1 MVIKLLLLVS
11 LVLIHTVTIV
21 QAAEDT
27 TTPITLS
34 APDDIKELLTQ
45 HFELP
50 QEPLVNSTARSFFMR
65 RANQEIAELLAT
77 EGYFNPTVKLQPL
90 SQKEKKFVLEIE
102 PGIQTTVGSVSIEFQ
117 GKITMGTPQ
126 NNYRISQLRKQWLL
140 KTGEPFRSVDWEESK
155 AELLSNISNEDYAA
169 AHIVTSLATVDP
181 DKNLV
186 DLEILIDSGPAFYFG
201 ELVITGLKRY
211 QDREIN
217 LRNFMSF
224 KAGDPYRRNLLLAF
238 QAALQNIPHFSSVT
252 VSTNNDVTMHD
263 AIPINVVIKEQKSK
277 QIGLGAGFSSNSGL
291 RGEINYRNHDFL
303 ERAMDSNILL
313 RLEQKRQTF
322 STSVSKLPDSKNN
335 RYSVGARWQRTD
347 IEDLATLNQRLS
359 FSRSHQTVRVSREL
373 GLIWQIESKEPS
385 GGDKETNKAL
395 TLDWR
400 WRYHKIDNPLNIRRG
415 NVTDVRLGASPD
427 FVADERFIRSYARQ
441 QSWLPIGKRH
451 VLYLRG
457 EVGYTLADSS
467 SGIPQEFLF
476 RAGGIQSIRGLAFL
490 SQGVRDGNA
499 IVGGRTLA
507 TGTIEYTHWLFK
519 DWGGAIFT
527 DIGDA
532 ADSWGKFGP
541 ELGYGG
547 GLRWRSP
554 AGPLA
559 LDLARRNK
567 TGKLRVHFSVMVA
580 F

>member
-263 AIPINVVIKEQKSK
+263 AITINVVIKEQKSK
-277 QIGLGAGFSSNSGL
+277 QIGLGAGFSSNNGL

-303 ERAMDSNILL
+303 ERALDSNILL

-347 IEDLATLNQRLS
+347 IEDLVTLNQRLS

-373 GLIWQIESKEPS
+373 GLIGQIESKEPS

>member
-347 IEDLATLNQRLS
+347 IEDLVTLNQRLS